1 MPSPGPTWALSPS
14 DWGARVDYDTWND
27 TYTPDDSIA
36 YHHGGGSNYEAGR
49 SPYLRSKEIQQ
60 LQAWEY
66 GHLLKGWRGLAYGW
80 GIGQTGDAYRIR
92 GWNTYGAHTGDVDA
106 DHISNNKEV
115 IPFLFIGSGHWHD
128 LSPAARET
136 TRRLRAYCESVA
148 GRPLYLYGHRELKGI
163 TTSCPGP
170 KVFNYVQANRHLE
183 GENMAD
189 PRIPDYLVETLEDL
203 HEGRR
208 LANDGAGINHD
219 NTQRKLADLFTY
231 GIGGGLTLKQVFAAL
246 RRRLS

>member
-14 DWGARVDYDTWND
+14 EWGARVDYDKWD
-27 TYTPDDSIA
+27 DPYTPDDAIA
-36 YHHGGGSNYEAGR
+36 FHHGGGSNYEAGR
-49 SPYLRSKEIQQ
+49 SPFSQRKEIDQ
-60 LQAWEY
+60 LRAWEY
-66 GHLLKGWRGLAYGW
+66 YHLVIKKWRGLAYGW
-80 GIGQTGDAYRIR
+80 AVGNTGAAFRIR
-92 GWNTYGAHTGDVDA
+92 GWNTYGAHSGDVDA

-136 TRRLRAYCESVA
+136 TRRLRVYCESVA
-148 GRPLYLYGHRELKGI
+148 GRPLWLYGHQELRGI
-163 TTSCPGP
+163 ETSCPGP
-170 KVFNYVQANRHLE
+170 KIMSYVKANRELE
-183 GENMAD
+183 DEMD

-219 NTQRKLADLFTY
+219 NTRRKLADLFTY